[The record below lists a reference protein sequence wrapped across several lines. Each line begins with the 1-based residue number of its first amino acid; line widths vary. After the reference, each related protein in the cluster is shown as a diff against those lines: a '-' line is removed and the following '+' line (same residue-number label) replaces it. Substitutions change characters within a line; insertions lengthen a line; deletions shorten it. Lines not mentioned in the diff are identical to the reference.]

1 METTCPIALR
11 KLFNII
17 RYFLMYGDFDV
28 RTSFIDAG
36 GYLNNLQH
44 IEWIDRLRA

>member
-1 METTCPIALR
+1 
-11 KLFNII
+11 
-17 RYFLMYGDFDV
+17 MYGDFDV